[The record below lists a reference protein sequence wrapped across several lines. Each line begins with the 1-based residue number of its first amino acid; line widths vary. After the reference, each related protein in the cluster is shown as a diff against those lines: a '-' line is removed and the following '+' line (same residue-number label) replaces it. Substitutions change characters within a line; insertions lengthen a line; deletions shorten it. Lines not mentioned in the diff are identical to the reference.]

1 MLTGE
6 DILKLQQTV
15 RRMPVAE
22 HVYALCGEAGAGDA
36 AEDAGGA
43 GLLQEVADVGRRAA
57 GDVIAVTV
65 ARRRGWPVRQPSPK
79 KSPFSWR
86 ATTASLPFSET
97 TVTLHLPSMM

>member
-1 MLTGE
+1 MNSSENFGSSWSARTIVALSNRIIS
-6 DILKLQQTV
+6 DI
-15 RRMPVAE
+15 
-22 HVYALCGEAGAGDA
+22 
-36 AEDAGGA
+36 
-43 GLLQEVADVGRRAA
+43 
-57 GDVIAVTV
+57 VIAVTV